1 MRLLK
6 HHLRRIRLPKV
17 PLCWSGRLG
26 QRPSSQQ
33 AVLST
38 IIIQL
43 LILPIVSHR
52 PSRPD
57 KRLNSRTAIKIL
69 RSRLEKLAKS
79 RTTSSFC
86 PSHPE
91 KRLDSRTA
99 IEILRSRPEK
109 RLKSRMT
116 SSFCPSHPEK
126 RLDSRTVIR
135 FQQKCAFV
143 IPSNV
148 YVPVRT
154 IIILFICEKWVK
166 SGENEYKYWN
176 FR

>member
-38 IIIQL
+38 TIIQL
-43 LILPIVSHR
+43 LILPIVSHH
-52 PSRPD
+52 PSRPE
-57 KRLNSRTAIKIL
+57 KLAKSRTAIEIL
-69 RSRLEKLAKS
+69 RSHPEKCSFFRTTSSKCPSHPENRPDFRTAIEILWSRPEKLAKS
-79 RTTSSFC
+79 RTTSAFC
-86 PSHPE
+86 PPHPE
-91 KRLDSRTA
+91 KCLDSRTA
-99 IEILRSRPEK
+99 
-109 RLKSRMT
+109 
-116 SSFCPSHPEK
+116 
-126 RLDSRTVIR
+126 IR

-154 IIILFICEKWVK
+154 IIILFIC
-166 SGENEYKYWN
+166 
-176 FR
+176 

>member
-43 LILPIVSHR
+43 LILPVVSHH
-52 PSRPD
+52 PSRPE
-57 KRLNSRTAIKIL
+57 KRLNSRTTTT
-69 RSRLEKLAKS
+69 KL
-79 RTTSSFC
+79 SFC
-86 PSHPE
+86 PGSRP
-91 KRLDSRTA
+91 DFRTA
-99 IEILRSRPEK
+99 IEILRSRPENC
-109 RLKSRMT
+109 LKSRTT
-116 SSFCPSHPEK
+116 SAFCPSHPEK

-135 FQQKCAFV
+135 FQQKCAFG

-166 SGENEYKYWN
+166 SGENEYIYWN

>member
-1 MRLLK
+1 MRVLK

-52 PSRPD
+52 PSRPE
-57 KRLNSRTAIKIL
+57 KRL
-69 RSRLEKLAKS
+69 KS
-79 RTTSSFC
+79 RTTTTKLSFC
-86 PSHPE
+86 PGSRP
-91 KRLDSRTA
+91 DFRTA

-109 RLKSRMT
+109 LVKSRMT
-116 SSFCPSHPEK
+116 SSFCPSHPEI
-126 RLDSRTVIR
+126 RLFSRTVIR
-135 FQQKCAFV
+135 FQQKCEFGV
-143 IPSNV
+143 PSNV

-154 IIILFICEKWVK
+154 IIILFICEKQEK
-166 SGENEYKYWN
+166 TGENEYKHWN